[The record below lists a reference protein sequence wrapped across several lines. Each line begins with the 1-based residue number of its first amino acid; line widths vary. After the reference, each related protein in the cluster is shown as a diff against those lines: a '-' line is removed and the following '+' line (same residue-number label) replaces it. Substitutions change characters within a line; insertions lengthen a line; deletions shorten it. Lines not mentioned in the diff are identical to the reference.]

1 MSILLSQ
8 TAATPHC
15 AQSSSQ
21 HELTV
26 VLDGTTARGREPALD
41 IVRRNRTGRA
51 IIKLMSE
58 VSEWEGTAS
67 ALLKEL
73 VRLHPTDR
81 RLAVQ
86 SAGGLGQHLS
96 KLKSTLSSA
105 GLVQLETDRV
115 GHNRTR
121 TIYLTTIDRT
131 ACAELSSNVGSKSSV
146 DADAADE
153 VLGDAGKIECALNL
167 AIASVVR

>member
-1 MSILLSQ
+1 MYPVEESHTQGAS
-8 TAATPHC
+8 H
-15 AQSSSQ
+15 
-21 HELTV
+21 V
-26 VLDGTTARGREPALD
+26 RERAEAFAV
-41 IVRRNRTGRA
+41 IRRNRIGRG
-51 IIKLMSE
+51 ICRLMTE
-58 VSEWEGTAS
+58 VSEWQGTAS
-67 ALLKEL
+67 ELLNEL
-73 VRLHPTDR
+73 VQLHPNDR

-96 KLKSTLSSA
+96 KLKSALSSA

-121 TIYLTTIDRT
+121 TIYLMTIDRT
-131 ACAELSSNVGSKSSV
+131 ACAELSWYAGSKSSV
-146 DADAADE
+146 DADIADR